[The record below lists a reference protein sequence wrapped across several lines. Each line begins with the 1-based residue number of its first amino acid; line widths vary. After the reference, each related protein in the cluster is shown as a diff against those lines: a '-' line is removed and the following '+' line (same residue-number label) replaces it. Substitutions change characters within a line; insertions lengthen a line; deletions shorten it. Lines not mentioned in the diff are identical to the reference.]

1 MAPNNSNSDYPKES
15 LLRMLEKWDELV
27 EVRNAVVE
35 RYGEEK
41 HHKLLEAIQN
51 DIENR
56 RQSNCPPRLLLNL
69 TPNKQKRVI
78 ETWDSIVED
87 LRRTRNEK
95 SFFYELD
102 KIKNMKSIDEIY
114 DYLGERKNHDRFL
127 VEEKNPKD
135 RFPRIF
141 GVSS

>member
-1 MAPNNSNSDYPKES
+1 MPNNSNSDYSRES
-15 LLRMLEKWDELV
+15 LLITLEKWDELV
-27 EVRNAVVE
+27 EIRNAVVE

-69 TPNKQKRVI
+69 TPSKQKRVI
-78 ETWDSIVED
+78 ETWESIVED
-87 LRRTRNEK
+87 LRKSRNDK
-95 SFFYELD
+95 NFFYELD

-114 DYLGERKNHDRFL
+114 DYLGQRKNGNRIS

-135 RFPRIF
+135 GFPRIF

>member
-1 MAPNNSNSDYPKES
+1 MPNNSNSDYSRES
-15 LLRMLEKWDELV
+15 LLLMLEKWDELV
-27 EVRNAVVE
+27 EIRNAVVE

-56 RQSNCPPRLLLNL
+56 SQTNCPPRLLLNL

-87 LRRTRNEK
+87 LRRTRGERA
-95 SFFYELD
+95 FFYELD

-114 DYLGERKNHDRFL
+114 DYLGERKNHNHFL
-127 VEEKNPKD
+127 VEEKNPKGG
-135 RFPRIF
+135 FPRIF
-141 GVSS
+141 GVSP

>member
-1 MAPNNSNSDYPKES
+1 MPNNSNSDYSKES
-15 LLRMLEKWDELV
+15 LLLILQKWDELV
-27 EVRNAVVE
+27 EIRNAVVE

-41 HHKLLEAIQN
+41 HHKLLESIQN

-56 RQSNCPPRLLLNL
+56 RQTNCPPRLLLNL

-114 DYLGERKNHDRFL
+114 DYLGERKNHNRIS
-127 VEEKNPKD
+127 VEEKNLKD
-135 RFPRIF
+135 KFPRVF
-141 GVSS
+141 GVP

>member
-1 MAPNNSNSDYPKES
+1 MMPNNSNSDYSKES
-15 LLRMLEKWDELV
+15 LLLILQKWDELV
-27 EVRNAVVE
+27 EIRNAVVE

-41 HHKLLEAIQN
+41 HHKLLESIQN

-56 RQSNCPPRLLLNL
+56 RQTNCPPRLLLNL

-95 SFFYELD
+95 FFFYELD

-114 DYLGERKNHDRFL
+114 DYLGERKNHNRIS

-135 RFPRIF
+135 KFPRVF
-141 GVSS
+141 GVP

>member
-1 MAPNNSNSDYPKES
+1 MPNNSNSDYSKES
-15 LLRMLEKWDELV
+15 LLLILQKWDELV
-27 EVRNAVVE
+27 EIRNAVVE

-41 HHKLLEAIQN
+41 HHKLLESIQN

-56 RQSNCPPRLLLNL
+56 RQTNCPPRLLLNL

-114 DYLGERKNHDRFL
+114 DYLGERKNHNRIS
-127 VEEKNPKD
+127 VEEKNTKD
-135 RFPRIF
+135 KFPRVF
-141 GVSS
+141 GVP